1 MTSWVY
7 QAVAITVVNLRSLP
21 QRLTASVVAV
31 VGIAGVVVVLVSV
44 LSIAQGFRAT
54 LQAGGD
60 PQTAIVMSS
69 GAEEMAS
76 SLSRESVQLVR
87 DAPGILRGEQGP
99 LVSAELFVIVNHPKK
114 STGTTANVP
123 LRGIE
128 PSGFRV
134 RRQARIVEG
143 RSFEPGRNEI
153 VVGRAA
159 ARQFEALEVG
169 RSVKWGTNTWTIVGV
184 FEAGGAIWESEL
196 WCDVTVLQ
204 PAYRRTAFN
213 SVHVRLETPESF
225 IVLKDTLAK
234 NPRLDVA
241 VVRESDYYAEQSK
254 ATTRLITTLGFA
266 IATLMAAGAVFG
278 AVNTMHTAVA
288 ARTREIATLRALG
301 FGGMPVVVSVL
312 AESVALAVAG
322 GFLGGSVAWALLD
335 GHQTTTLNWQ
345 SYTQVAFAFAV
356 TPDLLVEGVL
366 YAIAMGLLGGL
377 PPAMNAARLPIAA
390 ALRAV

>member
-1 MTSWVY
+1 MTSWMS

-21 QRLTASVVAV
+21 RRLTASAVAV
-31 VGIAGVVVVLVSV
+31 IGISGVVVVLVSV
-44 LSIAQGFRAT
+44 LSIARGFRAT

-60 PQTAIVMSS
+60 PLTVIVMSS

-76 SLSRESVQLVR
+76 SLSRESVQLVK
-87 DAPGILRGEQGP
+87 DAPGILRGEDGP
-99 LVSAELFVIVNHPKK
+99 LASAELFVIVSHPKK

-128 PSGFRV
+128 PSGFGV

-143 RSFEPGRNEI
+143 RLFEPGHNEI

-169 RSVKWGTNTWTIVGV
+169 RRVKWGANAWTIVGV

-213 SVHVRLETPESF
+213 SVHLRLESPDGF
-225 IVLKDTLAK
+225 PALKATLTK
-234 NPRLDVA
+234 DPRLDVA
-241 VVRESDYYAEQSK
+241 VFRESDYYAEQSK

-278 AVNTMHTAVA
+278 AVNTMYTAVN

-301 FGGMPVVVSVL
+301 FGGVPIVVSVL
-312 AESVALAVAG
+312 TEAVALAVVG
-322 GFLGGSVAWALLD
+322 GLLGGSVAWILLD
-335 GHQTTTLNWQ
+335 GYQTATLNWQ

-356 TPDLLVEGVL
+356 TPDLLVEGVV
-366 YAIAMGLLGGL
+366 YAIAMGLAGGL
-377 PPAMNAARLPIAA
+377 LPAMHAARVPVAA
-390 ALRAV
+390 ALRGL

>member
-356 TPDLLVEGVL
+356 TPDLLVEGLL